1 MPLRAFKDQTG
12 VRWEVW
18 EAHPR
23 LVERR
28 SLDDRRR
35 TPRPAEDRRHEE
47 RRAALTVPVEEEGWL
62 VFHSERE
69 RRRQRPIPAGWDGLA
84 DAELEALMDHARPSG
99 PRSRVT
105 E

>member
-1 MPLRAFKDQTG
+1 MPLRAFTDRAG

-28 SLDDRRR
+28 STDDRLLA
-35 TPRPAEDRRHEE
+35 PRPAEDRRGAE
-47 RRAALTVPVEEEGWL
+47 RRSSLRAEKGEDGWL

-69 RRRQRPIPAGWDGLA
+69 RRRQRPIPPGWDALA
-84 DAELEALMDHARPSG
+84 DVELEALMSRARPSG
-99 PRSRVT
+99 PRSRLT

>member
-1 MPLRAFKDQTG
+1 MPLRAINDQSG

-28 SLDDRRR
+28 SNDDRR
-35 TPRPAEDRRHEE
+35 TVPREALERRRDE
-47 RRAALTVPVEEEGWL
+47 RRAPSAEPVEEDGWL

-69 RRRQRPIPAGWDGLA
+69 RRRQRPIPAGWDRLPDA
-84 DAELEALMDHARPSG
+84 DLVSILNRSRPSG
-99 PRSRVT
+99 PRSRIKD
-105 E
+105 